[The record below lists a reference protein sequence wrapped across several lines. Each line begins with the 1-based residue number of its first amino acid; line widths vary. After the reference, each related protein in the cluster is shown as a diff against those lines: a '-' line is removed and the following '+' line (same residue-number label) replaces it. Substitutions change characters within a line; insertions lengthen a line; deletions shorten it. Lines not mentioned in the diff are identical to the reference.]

1 MSPTKDFK
9 ILIQHASLFVRKV
22 KVAPPVLIA
31 HEVALTKGVI
41 KMPIRRTEVKSFALS
56 TGIQSVTIPNSFIG
70 QLPTRIIMAMVSNTA
85 FNGDF
90 GKNPF
95 NFKHYDISYICAIEG
110 RYHKDQDINVSFS
123 EYKDGY
129 TLFAIDLT
137 PDLSADGM
145 HESISRNGNLT
156 IDIKFSKALPET
168 VNLLVYS
175 EYRNT
180 IEIDK
185 NRTIFT
191 DY

>member
-1 MSPTKDFK
+1 
-9 ILIQHASLFVRKV
+9 
-22 KVAPPVLIA
+22 
-31 HEVALTKGVI
+31 
-41 KMPIRRTEVKSFALS
+41 MPIRRTEVKSFALS

-95 NFKHYDISYICAIEG
+95 NFKHYDISYICAIE
-110 RYHKDQDINVSFS
+110 
-123 EYKDGY
+123 
-129 TLFAIDLT
+129 DLT